1 MGHDRRTPWRSL
13 PVLGVGIAV
22 LVARRDLLVRGIR
35 WVDRHGGLASHH
47 GEQAYAGATRLFGG
61 LHRRVAA
68 DAVST
73 GANVILDI
81 GAGPG
86 DVLEELRRL
95 APDTSLIGVEPSER
109 MRAIA
114 VSRGIHEV
122 AGRAERLPVPDQSVD
137 LVLSTLSSHHWDDPA
152 AAFAEMGRVLG
163 EGGEARIYDLRF
175 AGFGPDEARGIAASV
190 GLNRDSVN
198 HRVVDERVFGL
209 RPYSLITIAR

>member
-1 MGHDRRTPWRSL
+1 MTPWRFL
-13 PVLGVGIAV
+13 PVVGVGIAL

-35 WVDRHGGLASHH
+35 WVDQQGGLASHH
-47 GEQAYAGATRLFGG
+47 GEQAYAGVTRLFGG

-68 DAVST
+68 DAALA
-73 GANVILDI
+73 GASVILDI

-86 DVLEELRRL
+86 DVLQELRRL
-95 APDTSLIGVEPSER
+95 APDASLIGVEPSER

-114 VSRGIHEV
+114 DSRGIREV

-175 AGFGPDEARGIAASV
+175 AGFGPGEARRLAACA
-190 GLNRDSVN
+190 GLKPDSVT

-209 RPYSLITIAR
+209 RPYSLITIKR